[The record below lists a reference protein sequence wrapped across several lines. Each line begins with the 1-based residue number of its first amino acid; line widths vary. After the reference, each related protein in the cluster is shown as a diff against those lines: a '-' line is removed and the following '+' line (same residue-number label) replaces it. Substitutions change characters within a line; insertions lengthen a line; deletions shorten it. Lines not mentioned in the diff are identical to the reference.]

1 MSIPTPTHPTLD
13 AKPTAADTNTG
24 AGKPSNFLRQ
34 IIEADLANGTY
45 AQRQWGGSPGDAAHH
60 AKGQPDSAKI
70 RTRFPPEPNGYLHVG
85 HAKSICLN
93 FGLARD
99 YGGVCH
105 LRFDDTN
112 PEKEDVEYVNSI
124 RDTIKWL
131 GFDWNGSADAE
142 PYHASDY
149 FDFMYRAA
157 EYLIEAGHAYVDE
170 QTVAQIRENRG
181 DFGKPGVDSPYRGRT
196 PAQHLARFREMR
208 DGLHEDGAMVLR
220 AKIDM
225 ASPNINLRDPA
236 IYRIR
241 RATHHNTGDKWC
253 IYPMYTYAH
262 PIEDALEQITHSICT
277 LEFEDQRPFY
287 DWLLERLIEGNLL
300 AAPPPRQYEFARL
313 NLTYV
318 ITSKRKLAQLVYDHK
333 VQGWDDPRMP
343 TIVGLRRRGYT
354 PESLQLFAERIGV
367 TKSDS
372 WIDYSTL
379 EGCLREDLELKAHR
393 GFAVLNPVKLVL
405 TNWDDVMGAGHL
417 EPCTQPALPNPPAG
431 VEPPPRRHFSIGKEV
446 WIDRE
451 DFEEVP
457 PKGYKRLVP
466 PSVDASG
473 KAVPGSKVRLKGGYV
488 IECTGCS
495 KDANGAITEV
505 LATVVPDTKS
515 GTPGSETIKVKAA
528 ITWVGAANGRQAEVR
543 MYDRLFVD
551 AQPDAGAKDFIE
563 SLNPNSLKV
572 ITAIVEPSLA
582 NAKAGQQFQFERHG
596 YFVADRVD
604 HVQGSKPVFN
614 LAVGLKDSWGK

>member
-1 MSIPTPTHPTLD
+1 MSHPKITQNEPIASAVGSD
-13 AKPTAADTNTG
+13 VV
-24 AGKPSNFLRQ
+24 KPSNFLRQ
-34 IIEADLANGTY
+34 IIESDLANGTY
-45 AQRQWGGSPGDAAHH
+45 ASRKWGGSPGDAAHH
-60 AKGQPDSAKI
+60 AAGQPDPAKI
-70 RTRFPPEPNGYLHVG
+70 RTRFPPEPNGYLHIG

-112 PEKEDVEYVNSI
+112 PEKEDTEYVNSI
-124 RDTIKWL
+124 IDAVKWL
-131 GFDWNGSADAE
+131 GFEWNGAPDAA
-142 PYHASDY
+142 PYQASDY

-157 EYLIEAGHAYVDE
+157 ECLIEAGHAYVDE
-170 QTVAQIRENRG
+170 QTPEQMRVNRG
-181 DFGKPGVDSPYRGRT
+181 DFGKPGIDSPYRSRT
-196 PAQHLARFREMR
+196 PADNLARFRQMR
-208 DGLHEDGAMVLR
+208 DGLFEDGAMVLR

-225 ASPNINLRDPA
+225 GSPNINMRDPA

-253 IYPMYTYAH
+253 IYPMYTFAH

-287 DWLLERLIEGNLL
+287 EWLMARLIESGLL
-300 AAPPPRQYEFARL
+300 ADPPPHQYEFARL

-333 VQGWDDPRMP
+333 VNGWDDPRMP

-354 PESLQLFAERIGV
+354 PAALQLFAERIGV

-372 WIDYSTL
+372 WIDYQTL

-393 GFAVLNPVKLVL
+393 GMAVLNPVKLVL
-405 TNWDDVMGAGHL
+405 TNWDEVMGAGHL
-417 EPCTQPALPNPPAG
+417 EPCSQPALPHPPEG
-431 VEPPPRRHFSIGKEV
+431 TEPPPARHFSIGKEV

-457 PKGYKRLVP
+457 PKGYKRLF
-466 PSVDASG
+466 
-473 KAVPGSKVRLKGGYV
+473 PGNKVRLKGGYV

-495 KDANGAITEV
+495 KDANGQITEV

-515 GTPGSETIKVKAA
+515 GTPGSETVKVKAA
-528 ITWVGAANGRQAEVR
+528 ITWVGVAGGVNAEVR
-543 MYDRLFVD
+543 LYDRLFLD
-551 AQPDAGAKDFIE
+551 AQPDAGGKDFLE

-582 NAKAGQQFQFERHG
+582 NALPGQNFQFERHG

-604 HVQGSKPVFN
+604 HVQGTKPVFN
-614 LAVGLKDSWGK
+614 LAVGLRDSWGK